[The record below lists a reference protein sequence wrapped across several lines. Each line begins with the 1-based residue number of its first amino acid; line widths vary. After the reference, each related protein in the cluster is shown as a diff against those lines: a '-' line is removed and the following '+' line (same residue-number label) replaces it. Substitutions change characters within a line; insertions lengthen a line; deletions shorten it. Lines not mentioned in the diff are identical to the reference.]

1 MKRLVRLFLA
11 CFVGAAG
18 LAVAGGAG
26 LAYLWITYGR
36 DLPDYRQLANYAPP
50 TTTRVY
56 GGDGRLLA
64 EYAREKRI
72 FVPIGAIPDQVK
84 EAFVSAEDKN
94 FYHHFGIDP
103 VGIARTAVANIE
115 RLQSNRRPAG
125 ASTITQQVARNFL
138 LTNEVSLTRK
148 IKEAILA
155 IRLEQAFS
163 KDQIL
168 ELYLNQIYLGAR
180 AYGVA
185 AAALNYFDKPLD
197 ELTVGEAAF
206 LGGLP
211 QAPSR
216 FDRKA
221 NLDAATARRNYVIG
235 RMQEDGYITAKEAER
250 ARAEPLVIRGPGAI
264 DAAQAPFFVEEVR
277 RQLVQ
282 RYGEEGFYEGG
293 LAVRTTLRAD
303 MQALADRALRRGL
316 VDYDRR
322 AGWHGAWARL
332 DPATAGKGWA
342 HQLGTLDPGYELADW
357 RRAVVLQVGRK
368 SARLGL
374 DDGTQIGL
382 KQDEVAWA
390 QRGKGLATG
399 DVVVVEPVR
408 NAAGGTDWQLRQRP
422 GIEGAV
428 IALDPHTGR
437 VFAMSGGFSYR
448 QSSFNRATQAER
460 QPGSAFKPFVYLAGL
475 ESGYT
480 PSSILLDAPIQ
491 IEQGPGLPLWEP
503 ENFEKNFLGPTTMR
517 IGLEHSRNLMTVHL
531 AQAIGMPKII
541 DVAARFGIDKG
552 LGPYLAYALGANEV
566 TLIKLTAAY
575 GMIVNG
581 GKGIEPYL
589 VERIQDRDG
598 RTIMRHDQRPCVGCQ
613 LAAFT
618 GAPPPGLPDTRTQV
632 EDPRIAYQ
640 MVSMLEGVIQ
650 RGTATAAQVIDRPIA
665 GKTGTTNDAKDGWFI
680 GFSPDLVVGVF
691 MGYDQP
697 RSLGDRATGAKVALP
712 VWIDIMRKA
721 LADQPAT
728 PFRTPPGL
736 DIVRIDA
743 ATGETPGPDTKTVIA
758 EAFLPGT
765 EPVRQDEPP
774 QTGAFF
780 GLGGGT
786 AAGGPPPP
794 PSAPTVKGPGG
805 GIY

>member
-1 MKRLVRLFLA
+1 MTRLVRFFLA
-11 CFVGAAG
+11 CLLGVVG
-18 LAVAGGAG
+18 LAVVGAAG

-64 EYAREKRI
+64 EYARERRI
-72 FVPIGAIPDQVK
+72 FVPVSAIPDQVK
-84 EAFVSAEDKN
+84 QAFVSAEDKN

-103 VGIARTAVANIE
+103 VGIARTAIANIE

-155 IRLEQAFS
+155 IRLEQAFT

-197 ELTVGEAAF
+197 QLTIGEAAF

-216 FDRKA
+216 FDRKS

-235 RMQEDGYITAKEAER
+235 RMQEDGYITTKEAD
-250 ARAEPLVIRGPGAI
+250 AAQGEPLVIRGPGAI
-264 DAAQAPFFVEEVR
+264 DSARAPFFVEEVR

-282 RYGEEGFYEGG
+282 KYGEEGFYEGG
-293 LAVRTTLRAD
+293 LAVRTTLSAD

-316 VDYDRR
+316 ADYDRR
-322 AGWHGAWARL
+322 TGWRGAWAHL
-332 DPATAGKGWA
+332 NLAAPGMGWA
-342 HQLGTLDPGYELADW
+342 AQLATLDPGYELLDW
-357 RRAVVLQVGRK
+357 RRAVVLQAGRK
-368 SARLGL
+368 SAKLGL
-374 DDGTQIGL
+374 DDGSTISL
-382 KQDEVAWA
+382 KPDDVAWA
-390 QRGKGLATG
+390 RRGKGLTAG

-408 NAAGGTDWQLRQRP
+408 GAADGADWLLRQRP
-422 GIEGAV
+422 GVEGAV

-437 VFAMSGGFSYR
+437 VFAMSGGFSFR

-541 DVAARFGIDKG
+541 DVATRFGIDKG
-552 LGPYLAYALGANEV
+552 LGPYLASALGANEV

-581 GKGIEPYL
+581 GKGIQPYL

-613 LAAFT
+613 VASWT
-618 GAPPPGLPDTRTQV
+618 GAPPPTLPDTRTQV
-632 EDPRIAYQ
+632 EDPRLAYQ
-640 MVSMLEGVIQ
+640 MVSMLEGVVQ

-665 GKTGTTNDAKDGWFI
+665 GKTGTTNDAKDGWFV

-712 VWIDIMRKA
+712 VWIDIMQKA
-721 LADQPAT
+721 LADKPAT

-736 DIVRIDA
+736 DIVRVDA
-743 ATGETPGPDTKTVIA
+743 ATGEPPGRGTKTVIA

-765 EPVRQDEPP
+765 EPVREDDQPRTDS
-774 QTGAFF
+774 FF
-780 GLGGGT
+780 GLGSSGS
-786 AAGGPPPP
+786 AGAPPPP
-794 PSAPTVKGPGG
+794 PAARSPGG

>member
-1 MKRLVRLFLA
+1 MTRLVRFFLA
-11 CFVGAAG
+11 CLVGVIGLAVVGAAG
-18 LAVAGGAG
+18 LG
-26 LAYLWITYGR
+26 YLWITYGR
-36 DLPDYRQLANYAPP
+36 DLPDYRQLADYAPP

-72 FVPIGAIPDQVK
+72 FVPISAIPDQVK

-94 FYHHFGIDP
+94 FYHHFGIDL
-103 VGIARTAVANIE
+103 VGIARTAIANIE
-115 RLQSNRRPAG
+115 RLRSNRRPAG

-155 IRLEQAFS
+155 IRLEQAFT

-197 ELTVGEAAF
+197 ELTIGEAAF

-216 FDRKA
+216 FDRKS

-235 RMQEDGYITAKEAER
+235 RMQEDGDITKKQADA

-264 DAAQAPFFVEEVR
+264 DSAQAPFFVEEVR

-282 RYGEEGFYEGG
+282 KYGEEGFYEGG

-316 VDYDRR
+316 ADYDRR
-322 AGWHGAWARL
+322 TGWRGAWAHL
-332 DPATAGKGWA
+332 DPTALDDGRQWA
-342 HQLGTLDPGYELADW
+342 ARLATLDPGYELLDW
-357 RRAVVLQVGRK
+357 RRAVVLQAGRK
-368 SARLGL
+368 SAKLGL
-374 DDGTQIGL
+374 DDGSTISL
-382 KQDEVAWA
+382 KPDDVAWA
-390 QRGKGLATG
+390 RRGKGLAAG

-408 NAAGGTDWQLRQRP
+408 GTAGGTDWLLRQRP
-422 GIEGAV
+422 GVEGAV

-437 VFAMSGGFSYR
+437 VFAMSGGFSFR

-541 DVAARFGIDKG
+541 DVAKRFGIDKG
-552 LGPYLAYALGANEV
+552 LGPLLAYSLGANEV

-598 RTIMRHDQRPCVGCQ
+598 RTIMRHDQRPCTGCQ
-613 LAAFT
+613 LAVWT
-618 GAPPPGLPDTRTQV
+618 EAPPPALPDTRPQI
-632 EDPRIAYQ
+632 EDPRLAYQ
-640 MVSMLEGVIQ
+640 MVSMLEGVVQ

-665 GKTGTTNDAKDGWFI
+665 GKTGTTNDAKDGWFV

-712 VWIDIMRKA
+712 VWIDIMQKA
-721 LADQPAT
+721 LADKPAT

-736 DIVRIDA
+736 DIVRVDA
-743 ATGETPGPDTKTVIA
+743 ATGEPPGPGTKTVIA

-765 EPVRQDEPP
+765 EPVREDDQPRTDS
-774 QTGAFF
+774 FF
-780 GLGGGT
+780 GLGSSGS
-786 AAGGPPPP
+786 AGAPPPP
-794 PSAPTVKGPGG
+794 PAARSPGG